1 MDINYKNGDLVI
13 CEYAKGEKAKGRI
26 VYINGDKIS
35 VEVAITGRRS
45 KKIDKEIIDVGIDK
59 ITPFVF

>member
-1 MDINYKNGDLVI
+1 MNIDYRNGDLVF

-26 VYINGDKIS
+26 VDINGDKIS

-45 KKIDKEIIDVGIDK
+45 KTIDKDIIEVSRDK
-59 ITPFVF
+59 ITPFMF